1 MEIISNIFI
10 LGEKMKAKEI
20 NLIFQF
26 LEEIYEN
33 NKNNSSIKEI
43 EKKLLEKLEVL
54 REKNSSLNSEID
66 EIIDFIYELNG
77 EIKYR
82 YFEYGILAKTTFE
95 ETNLNWKE
103 E

>member
-1 MEIISNIFI
+1 MET
-10 LGEKMKAKEI
+10 KEI

>member
-1 MEIISNIFI
+1 MEV
-10 LGEKMKAKEI
+10 KEI

-33 NKNNSSIKEI
+33 NKDNSSIKGI
-43 EKKLLEKLEVL
+43 EKKLLGKLEIL
-54 REKNSSLNSEID
+54 REKNQSLNSEID
-66 EIIDFIYELNG
+66 EIIDFIYELCG

>member
-1 MEIISNIFI
+1 
-10 LGEKMKAKEI
+10 MKAKEI

-43 EKKLLEKLEVL
+43 EKKLLGKLENL
-54 REKNSSLNSEID
+54 REKNQSLNSEID
-66 EIIDFIYELNG
+66 EIIDFIYELSG